1 MSGPEAPL
9 PKSTPAPTT
18 GPGPRPW
25 PEAPKPAAAVSPA
38 PGPRQGEQPP
48 AATPLAPVAVP
59 APAPATPDARPL
71 LDRVIDTIKTCYDP
85 EIPLNIYDLSLI
97 YGIDVDP
104 ESTVHGK
111 MTLTSPA
118 CPVAGSLPGEVQQKI
133 AGVPGVRSAH
143 VELVWDPPWDLS
155 RLSEAARLTLGIG

>member
-1 MSGPEAPL
+1 MTKPTPPPPPGPQPWPDSTKPPASPPAP
-9 PKSTPAPTT
+9 PTPPAPSTP
-18 GPGPRPW
+18 
-25 PEAPKPAAAVSPA
+25 
-38 PGPRQGEQPP
+38 
-48 AATPLAPVAVP
+48 VP
-59 APAPATPDARPL
+59 ADDRPL

-97 YGIDVDP
+97 YGIDVSA
-104 ESTVHGK
+104 EGNVHVK

-118 CPVAGSLPGEVQQKI
+118 CPVAGTLPGEVQQKL
-133 AGVPGVRSAH
+133 ASLPGVKSAH